1 LYDDERSRK
10 KVELPFLYIDN
21 STTRREAQLHIDW
34 TLKLVFLLGE
44 NLGMAKSRSPIAP
57 SQKQRN
63 MEFYEITLASLSQ
76 TCPPLL
82 FVPVRS

>member
-34 TLKLVFLLGE
+34 TLKLVFLLGQSWGKPWNGKVQISDCAFTE
-44 NLGMAKSRSPIAP
+44 TKKHGIL
-57 SQKQRN
+57 
-63 MEFYEITLASLSQ
+63 
-76 TCPPLL
+76 
-82 FVPVRS
+82 